1 MVAHNLEWVTPGH
14 PLFEAL
20 RRHVLAQAQ
29 EAFGKGAC
37 FYSLQHDLPARLDF
51 YRARVV
57 DGNGK
62 VIHERLFAVEL
73 AENGEPAL
81 RESALLGNLALA
93 PMPQDPPPIAQ
104 TAEATEWLNG
114 HALLPFLAYF
124 RHLNEGKTKHKLSAR
139 LTSGLRTVWRA
150 SEPRPWAEGVRKSA
164 DQPGVRRAGLSARGD
179 TCG

>member
-1 MVAHNLEWVTPGH
+1 MTHNLEWVTPGH

-37 FYSLQHDLPARLDF
+37 FYSLQHELPARLDF

-81 RESALLGNLALA
+81 RELPCWATLRLLLCHAGPASAL
-93 PMPQDPPPIAQ
+93 PTQPKRP
-104 TAEATEWLNG
+104 
-114 HALLPFLAYF
+114 
-124 RHLNEGKTKHKLSAR
+124 
-139 LTSGLRTVWRA
+139 SG
-150 SEPRPWAEGVRKSA
+150 
-164 DQPGVRRAGLSARGD
+164 
-179 TCG
+179 